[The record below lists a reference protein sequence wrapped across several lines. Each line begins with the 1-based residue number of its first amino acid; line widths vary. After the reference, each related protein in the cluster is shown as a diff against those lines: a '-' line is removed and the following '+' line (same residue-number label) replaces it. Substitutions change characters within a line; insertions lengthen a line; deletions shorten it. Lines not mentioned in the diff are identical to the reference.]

1 LAAATE
7 KQNRFLS
14 EGIRN
19 MMIATFSFALMNVF
33 VKQMPHLPA
42 MEIVFFRCLVSL
54 IACYIGLRGKNVNWI
69 GNNNLYLFLRGAFGT
84 TALFTFFLTLQNI
97 PLASA
102 VTIQY
107 LSPIFTTIIAVVL
120 FSEKIRPLH
129 WLFFALSFAGV
140 VAVKGFQ
147 TDFPF
152 IFLMIG
158 MVSAFCSGMAYNL
171 VRSLKEKE
179 YPLVVVLHF
188 QFVGVAAGLIYI
200 FFDWKTPVG
209 IDWLFLLLTGIC
221 TQMGQVHLTKALQAE
236 QVSKVS
242 IVGYLGIIY
251 ALIFGWTLFGET
263 YTVQTI
269 AGIFMVI
276 FGVLLSILYSR
287 RTAIAE
293 SIETTQTG

>member
-1 LAAATE
+1 
-7 KQNRFLS
+7 
-14 EGIRN
+14 
-19 MMIATFSFALMNVF
+19 
-33 VKQMPHLPA
+33 MPHLPA
-42 MEIVFFRCLVSL
+42 MEIVFFRCLISL
-54 IACYIGLRGKNVNWI
+54 VACWIGLRGTGANWL

-84 TALFTFFLTLQNI
+84 AALFTFFITLQNI
-97 PLASA
+97 PLATA

-107 LSPIFTTIIAVVL
+107 LSPIFTTIIAVAL

-140 VAVKGFQ
+140 VVVKGFQ

-152 IFLMIG
+152 IFLIIG
-158 MVSAFCSGMAYNL
+158 MASAFCSGMAYNL

-209 IDWLFLLLTGIC
+209 IDWLYLLLTGIC
-221 TQMGQVHLTKALQAE
+221 TQAGQVHLTKALQAE

-242 IVGYLGIIY
+242 IVGYLGILY
-251 ALIFGWTLFGET
+251 ALFFGWTLFGEHFPLQ
-263 YTVQTI
+263 TV
-269 AGIFMVI
+269 AGIVMVI
-276 FGVLLSILYSR
+276 LGVLLSILYSR
-287 RTAIAE
+287 RTAMAE
-293 SIETTQTG
+293 RIEATQG